1 MHDKCM
7 KLYGNLTQIS
17 SIDKLTWRIFA
28 KINQRVNCRACDD
41 SEMLTAC
48 SFLMPMYL
56 IPSAC
61 AAPATSTT
69 GIPTTPNIYSTPWVF
84 KAEARREA
92 PFGASP
98 STSSSLAATI
108 LKSAIQYVSA
118 YTDWVSIRKWEKK
131 IRNAGIGTAKQSVL
145 LRIHIRAN
153 SQTKGL
159 ERDWKRRAR
168 LFSCFSLASPGL
180 ACSWLRDCRAR
191 WIENGGKTG
200 ENFSCAFYFRVF
212 PISQCLEQA
221 IRLDYQ
227 LLDYSSPLSSL
238 EGWRERSV

>member
-1 MHDKCM
+1 MTAKCSPLARFSCRCIWFLLPVQLPPPRQPEYPQLQTYIPHLEFSRQRPGE
-7 KLYGNLTQIS
+7 KRHLEHRLRHLPHLLPPFWNLRYNTCLHTPIGY
-17 SIDKLTWRIFA
+17 LF
-28 KINQRVNCRACDD
+28 VN
-41 SEMLTAC
+41 
-48 SFLMPMYL
+48 
-56 IPSAC
+56 
-61 AAPATSTT
+61 
-69 GIPTTPNIYSTPWVF
+69 
-84 KAEARREA
+84 
-92 PFGASP
+92 
-98 STSSSLAATI
+98 
-108 LKSAIQYVSA
+108 
-118 YTDWVSIRKWEKK
+118 EKK

-159 ERDWKRRAR
+159 KRDWKRRAR

-191 WIENGGKTG
+191 WIKNGGKTG

-221 IRLDYQ
+221 TRLDYQ

-238 EGWRERSV
+238 EGLRERSV

>member
-1 MHDKCM
+1 MTEKCSPLARFSCRCIWFPLPVQLPPPRQPEYPQLQTYIPHLEFSRQRPGE
-7 KLYGNLTQIS
+7 KRHLEHRLRHLPHLLPPFWNLRYNTCQ
-17 SIDKLTWRIFA
+17 T
-28 KINQRVNCRACDD
+28 
-41 SEMLTAC
+41 
-48 SFLMPMYL
+48 
-56 IPSAC
+56 
-61 AAPATSTT
+61 
-69 GIPTTPNIYSTPWVF
+69 
-84 KAEARREA
+84 
-92 PFGASP
+92 
-98 STSSSLAATI
+98 
-108 LKSAIQYVSA
+108 A

-238 EGWRERSV
+238 EGLRERSV